1 MMIFTEE
8 LSREMG
14 LYSLI
19 LVGPSTFGMRIIK
32 EALMLW
38 RQTSSE
44 KKAEHSL

>member
-1 MMIFTEE
+1 MIFTEE

-19 LVGPSTFGMRIIK
+19 LVGPSIFGMRVIK
-32 EALMLW
+32 EPLMLW

-44 KKAEHSL
+44 KKA